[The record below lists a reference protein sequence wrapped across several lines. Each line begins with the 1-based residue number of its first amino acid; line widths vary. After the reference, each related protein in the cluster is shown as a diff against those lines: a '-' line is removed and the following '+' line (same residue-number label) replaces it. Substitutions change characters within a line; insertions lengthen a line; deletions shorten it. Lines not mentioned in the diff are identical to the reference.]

1 MRGHHQVLLP
11 DDLPPPSIPTRPG
24 SPILMGSHSE
34 GSLMAA
40 SHASLSTGEE
50 LVTERGTF
58 FFAQHPAR
66 ATG

>member
-34 GSLMAA
+34 GLPMTENR
-40 SHASLSTGEE
+40 ASLSTGEG
-50 LVTERGTF
+50 LVTERGTS
-58 FFAQHPAR
+58 FAQHPAR
-66 ATG
+66 AAD